1 MVFTLLFFVLMGA
14 QSLSAQPNKFSLE
27 GLRRIAGV
35 SNLAPSPDGATVAV
49 VVTRP
54 NYADNINESELYAV
68 EVRSGK
74 ARQLTF
80 GRKSAGEPHWSPDGS
95 VLAFLAPDTAQRPQI
110 WLMPMSG
117 GDVRQLTTSPSGV
130 AHFAWRPDGVAIA
143 YAAEDEA
150 PKLEGES
157 RHLTTFQVGDQD
169 IFLRTPL
176 HPQHIWIIS
185 TDSAKTERLT
195 TGAWTLEFALPP
207 GSAPSRLSW
216 SPDGR
221 HIAFA
226 RVPAPESG
234 KLDLVSVWILD
245 VATKEVRSLNGL
257 QSFQNNPSY
266 SPDGRW
272 VSYWYPRD
280 GRYDLNWVNEV
291 YVAPAEGGMGRN
303 LTRAIDRNFYAAEWM
318 PGGKELLVAANDR
331 ASVGLWIQ
339 PIEGPAR
346 RIDLDDLVINGAYGY
361 EVAVARTGAIFF
373 VATSPDRPAEIYVLD
388 TPAAHARRLT
398 DFNAWA
404 KDITWGKMERV
415 TWKSSDGLDE
425 DGVIV
430 YPPDF
435 LASRSYPLVLNIHG
449 GPTSAS
455 KTNFN
460 ALAQLMAAEGWLV
473 FMPNYRGSDNLGN
486 SYLGA
491 ILGDWGKGPGRDVM
505 DGVTELRKRPY
516 VNKSRTA
523 VTGWSYGGYMTTW
536 LAGNY
541 PNEWRAAVAG
551 APVTN
556 FEDEYNLSDGNVSWR
571 YSFGGSP
578 WTGDRAAA
586 YREQSPITYATRIK
600 APTLVMSNIEDFRV
614 PPTQAFALYHALKDN
629 GVETRF
635 MAFGGRTHASADPV
649 NGRERIRLW
658 MDWVKNHLD
667 K

>member
-1 MVFTLLFFVLMGA
+1 MVFTLLFFILMGA
-14 QSLSAQPNKFSLE
+14 QSLFAQPNKFSLDR
-27 GLRRIAGV
+27 LRQIAGV

-80 GRKSAGEPHWSPDGS
+80 GRKSVAEPHWSPDGG

-117 GDVRQLTTSPSGV
+117 GDVRQLTTSASGV
-130 AHFAWRPDGVAIA
+130 AHFAWRPDGAAIA

-176 HPQHIWIIS
+176 RPQHIWIIS
-185 TDSAKTERLT
+185 TDAAKTERLT
-195 TGAWTLEFALPP
+195 SGAWSLEFALPP

-221 HIAFA
+221 QIAFA

-272 VSYWYPRD
+272 VSYWYTRD
-280 GRYDLNWVNEV
+280 GRYDLNWVSEI
-291 YVAPAEGGMGRN
+291 YIAPAEGGAGRN

-346 RIDLDDLVINGAYGY
+346 RIALDDLVINGAYGY

-373 VATSPDRPAEIYVLD
+373 VATSADRPAEIYVLD

-435 LASRSYPLVLNIHG
+435 VASRKYPVVLNIHG

-455 KTNFN
+455 KTSFN
-460 ALAQLMAAEGWLV
+460 PLAQLMAAEGWLV

-486 SYLGA
+486 SYVAA

-505 DGVTELRKRPY
+505 DGVNELRKRSY
-516 VNKSRTA
+516 VDKSRTA

-541 PNEWRAAVAG
+541 PNEWRVAVAG
-551 APVTN
+551 APVTS

-571 YSFGGSP
+571 YGFGGSP

-600 APTLVMSNIEDFRV
+600 APTLVMSNMEDFRV

-629 GVETRF
+629 GVETQF

-658 MDWVKNHLD
+658 IDWVKTHLGE
-667 K
+667 